1 MINEGLE
8 VRGTDI
14 VDSCSTDIVDSCISL
29 KRPDVVK
36 PSVKSCTLVDYCGF
50 KKMIF

>member
-8 VRGTDI
+8 VRG
-14 VDSCSTDIVDSCISL
+14 TDIVDSCISL